1 MHFLFC
7 FCKMCKILCKIHV
20 RQNNFLPNR
29 DSYPPLQSHQTFQL
43 QKVATKKAHRR
54 AQNMS
59 SQLLSKTITEKKI
72 STGKAKYQSVM
83 LIDDNSLDNFINKKM
98 IESNGFAEKATTF
111 QEAGEALQFLKTSEE
126 AAWPEIIFLD
136 IMMPE
141 MDGFMF
147 LDEFE
152 KLPENQRTKIKI
164 VMLSTSESFRDL
176 NRANK
181 NPFVR
186 KFLNKPLTQQVL
198 QAINV

>member
-1 MHFLFC
+1 
-7 FCKMCKILCKIHV
+7 
-20 RQNNFLPNR
+20 
-29 DSYPPLQSHQTFQL
+29 
-43 QKVATKKAHRR
+43 
-54 AQNMS
+54 MS
-59 SQLLSKTITEKKI
+59 SQILSQTTTEKNNT
-72 STGKAKYQSVM
+72 SQRVKYQKAI

-98 IESNGFAEKATTF
+98 IESNGFAEKVNDYQDAR
-111 QEAGEALQFLKTSEE
+111 EALEFLKKAPEQD
-126 AAWPEIIFLD
+126 WPEIIFLD

-152 KLPENQRTKIKI
+152 KLPEEQRHKIKI
-164 VMLSTSESFRDL
+164 VMLSTSESFKDL

-181 NPFVR
+181 NPFVK

>member
-1 MHFLFC
+1 
-7 FCKMCKILCKIHV
+7 
-20 RQNNFLPNR
+20 
-29 DSYPPLQSHQTFQL
+29 
-43 QKVATKKAHRR
+43 
-54 AQNMS
+54 MS
-59 SQLLSKTITEKKI
+59 SQILSQSTAEKK
-72 STGKAKYQSVM
+72 SPPGKEKYQSVM

-98 IESNGFAEKATTF
+98 IESNGFAENVVTY
-111 QEAGEALQFLKTSEE
+111 QEAKEALTFLKTATEST
-126 AAWPEIIFLD
+126 WPEIIFLD

-152 KLPENQRTKIKI
+152 KLPENQRMKIKI